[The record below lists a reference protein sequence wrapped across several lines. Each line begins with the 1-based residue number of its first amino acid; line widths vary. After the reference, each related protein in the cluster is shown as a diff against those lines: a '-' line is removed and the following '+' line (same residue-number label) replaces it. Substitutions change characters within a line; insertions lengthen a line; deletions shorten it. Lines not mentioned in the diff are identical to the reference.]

1 MQNAKLLPS
10 ASQVASDYSKSK
22 GVLSKSAINDP
33 KVLYDKINQPFK
45 KLHNVEF
52 SEALTKDK
60 GVNLQLKR
68 QKMNQSKNKKKLS
81 VNEIKVRVKMER
93 E

>member
-1 MQNAKLLPS
+1 MQNANPLPI
-10 ASQVASDYSKSK
+10 ANQVASDYSKSK
-22 GVLSKSAINDP
+22 RVLSKSAIIDA

-52 SEALTKDK
+52 SEALTKAK

-68 QKMNQSKNKKKLS
+68 QKNGSKKK
-81 VNEIKVRVKMER
+81 
-93 E
+93 

>member
-1 MQNAKLLPS
+1 MQNANPFPS
-10 ASQVASDYSKSK
+10 ANQVASDYSKSK
-22 GVLSKSAINDP
+22 GVLSKSAINDA

-52 SEALTKDK
+52 SEALTKAK

-68 QKMNQSKNKKKLS
+68 QKNESKKK
-81 VNEIKVRVKMER
+81 
-93 E
+93 